1 MIAVEEMTFGYRP
14 GEFIFEEATLGFSA
28 GEITVVTGRS
38 GSGKST
44 LLYLLG
50 LLLSPTAGRVTLDGK
65 DVSRLGDNDR
75 SRLRAARMGF
85 VFQDAML
92 DPARTVIDNVSE
104 AGLYAG
110 LTRPQARRR
119 AFGLLERFEVGL
131 RLGHRPGEVS
141 GGQAQRVAL
150 CRALLNRPDVILA
163 DEPTGNLDRDTADL
177 VLEALADT
185 ARQGAVVVIASH
197 DPHVIAAA
205 DRVVAV
211 EHNGG

>member
-50 LLLSPTAGRVTLDGK
+50 LLLSPTAGRVILDGK

-119 AFGLLERFEVGL
+119 ALRLLERFEVGL

-205 DRVVAV
+205 DQVVAV